1 MDRDVGGVGRFIKLN
16 VNVFFVDRLEVAG
29 AGQAEETSFERAVI
43 DGVAFAQGNSAAH
56 VAVAEF
62 VQAEKLDPLHEVWRR
77 VAQIECY
84 ASGVSLGIESSHYIH
99 GMSGEEIESRV
110 SRSYLINGFVA
121 AKPQV
126 GRNGIRRKL
135 MILLSLHWF

>member
-62 VQAEKLDPLHEVWRR
+62 VQAEKFDPLHEEWRGGG
-77 VAQIECY
+77 QIEFF
-84 ASGVSLGIESSHYIH
+84 ASGVALGVASSPPIH
-99 GMSGEEIESRV
+99 GLSGETV
-110 SRSYLINGFVA
+110 D
-121 AKPQV
+121 P
-126 GRNGIRRKL
+126 
-135 MILLSLHWF
+135 